1 MTSELGCVTPW
12 LVVPGAW
19 SDKEITHHARQLSEG
34 QWSRPLGAANECSCS
49 WCHWLCSIHDSRWFV
64 AQSCAPFPS
73 LPAPLPSSVPAT
85 GLASNCSCNCLA
97 PKVVLLA
104 EGWAQAP
111 AFVAA
116 VKAELAQ
123 LPLPAPYYP
132 GLRQRYQAFKE
143 QYPQVLQAPFSLA

>member
-1 MTSELGCVTPW
+1 MRVSWQKVSGIAPWVLQMSAAVVGVTGCAVITM
-12 LVVPGAW
+12 VVGLLL
-19 SDKEITHHARQLSEG
+19 K
-34 QWSRPLGAANECSCS
+34 
-49 WCHWLCSIHDSRWFV
+49 
-64 AQSCAPFPS
+64 CALPS
-73 LPAPLPSSVPAT
+73 HGPPAPLPVSVPAA
-85 GLASNCSCNCLA
+85 GLASNCSCNCIA
-97 PKVVLLA
+97 PKVILLA

>member
-1 MTSELGCVTPW
+1 
-12 LVVPGAW
+12 
-19 SDKEITHHARQLSEG
+19 
-34 QWSRPLGAANECSCS
+34 
-49 WCHWLCSIHDSRWFV
+49 
-64 AQSCAPFPS
+64 
-73 LPAPLPSSVPAT
+73 VPAT

-97 PKVVLLA
+97 PKVILLA